1 MTRNPVA
8 ETQTNAHRGLS
19 FVTSLVRN
27 RQLWW
32 RLSEREVI
40 GRYRGSI
47 LGWGWS
53 LLTPLMML
61 GVYTFVFSTVFKARW
76 GDLEQAGSLG
86 FAINLFAGLITF
98 NIFAECATQAPTL
111 ILSNVNYVTKV
122 IFPLETLSAVSV
134 AAALFHGCTSTI
146 VLLAFEL
153 IAVQQVPLTVLLL
166 PLVWLPFLLGC
177 LAMSWLLSALGVF
190 LRDLGQL
197 IGVAVSML
205 MFMSA
210 VFYPLSAL
218 PPALQTVMGL
228 NPLVVVIEQSRRV
241 LVQGVAPSA
250 SYVVLGFLLML
261 GLCELS
267 YRLFSKARRGFADVL

>member
-1 MTRNPVA
+1 MTLKPA
-8 ETQTNAHRGLS
+8 EKKQNKPFRGIT

-27 RQLWW
+27 RELWW
-32 RLSEREVI
+32 RLTEREVI

-47 LGWGWS
+47 LGWSWS

-86 FAINLFAGLITF
+86 FAINLFAGLITY

-111 ILSNVNYVTKV
+111 ILSNTNYVTKV

-134 AAALFHGCTSTI
+134 SAALFHACTSTL
-146 VLLAFEL
+146 VLIAFEL

-166 PLVWLPFLLGC
+166 PLVWLPYLLGC
-177 LAMSWLLSALGVF
+177 LAMSWLVSALGVF

-197 IGVAVSML
+197 IGVMVSML

-218 PPALQTVMGL
+218 PSALQTVLGL
-228 NPLVVVIEQSRRV
+228 NPLVVVIEQSRRI
-241 LVQGVAPSA
+241 LVQGVAPSL
-250 SYVVLGFLLML
+250 SYVVLGFILML
-261 GLCELS
+261 GLCEIS
-267 YRLFSKARRGFADVL
+267 FRLFNKARRGFADVL

>member
-1 MTRNPVA
+1 MTLKPIGSKQNKPRRGITFVA
-8 ETQTNAHRGLS
+8 
-19 FVTSLVRN
+19 SLVRN
-27 RQLWW
+27 RELWW

-86 FAINLFAGLITF
+86 FAINLFAGLITY
-98 NIFAECATQAPTL
+98 NIFAECATEAPTL
-111 ILSNVNYVTKV
+111 ILNNTNYVTKV

-134 AAALFHGCTSTI
+134 SAALFHACTSTL

-153 IAVQQVPLTVLLL
+153 IAIKQVPLTVLLL

-177 LAMSWLLSALGVF
+177 LAMSWLVSALGVF
-190 LRDLGQL
+190 LRDLGQV
-197 IGVAVSML
+197 IGVMVSML

-218 PPALQTVMGL
+218 PAPLQTLLSL
-228 NPLVVVIEQSRRV
+228 NPLVLVIEQSRRI
-241 LVQGVAPSA
+241 LVQGSAPNMA
-250 SYVVLGFLLML
+250 YLLLGIGLML
-261 GLCELS
+261 ALCELS
-267 YRLFSKARRGFADVL
+267 FRLFKKAQRGFADVL